1 LRKSA
6 IDLTTEDWG
15 KVEKDN
21 ECLERLIR
29 CRKPTLPPPSELL
42 ESKKA
47 WKVRLLQQSLLYR
60 ITALASRCAAM
71 WNAGN
76 VVGSILCGRALL
88 ETIVLAHHVREELL
102 RLSAAKNADAI
113 VRLQ

>member
-1 LRKSA
+1 
-6 IDLTTEDWG
+6 
-15 KVEKDN
+15 
-21 ECLERLIR
+21 
-29 CRKPTLPPPSELL
+29 
-42 ESKKA
+42 
-47 WKVRLLQQSLLYR
+47 
-60 ITALASRCAAM
+60 M